1 MYIVN
6 QERQASLIREMTQL
20 RKDSKSWEVYYHH
33 PSTNVMW
40 KSYFPQAT
48 NDMRGPKILRTEPVP
63 HSLKKRL
70 WNCLNE
76 PNPENA
82 IGLGIEL
89 STQPHRWQQI
99 IVLLEQNYST
109 YNRKQLSHFIEHLG
123 VEQYKS
129 LFKDI
134 GYCIDDGSISEKAFC
149 QLARRSR
156 IIRFKRFWML

>member
-1 MYIVN
+1 MYVVN

-20 RKDSKSWEVYYHH
+20 RKNSKSWEVYYHH

-48 NDMRGPKILRTEPVP
+48 NETRGPKILRTEPVP
-63 HSLKKRL
+63 NSLKKRL
-70 WNCLNE
+70 RNCLVE
-76 PNPENA
+76 TNPENA

-89 STQPHRWQQI
+89 STQPQRWQQI

-109 YNRKQLSHFIEHLG
+109 YNRKQLSYFIEYLG
-123 VEQYKS
+123 VEQYQ
-129 LFKDI
+129 LLCKDI
-134 GYCIDDGSISEKAFC
+134 GYCINDGSISEKLFHN
-149 QLARRSR
+149 LARRSR